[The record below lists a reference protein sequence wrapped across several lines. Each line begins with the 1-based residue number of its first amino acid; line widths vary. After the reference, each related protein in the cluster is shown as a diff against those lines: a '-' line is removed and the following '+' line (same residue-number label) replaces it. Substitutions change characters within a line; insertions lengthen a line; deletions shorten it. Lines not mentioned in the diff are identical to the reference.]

1 MVVPMPTLPANIALA
16 LISHLAEDDAFR
28 ALFLSDPAA
37 ALVQV
42 GFPAVDAEVVKICCH
57 VNELAS
63 KEAILAA
70 KAELQTMLTAQISQT
85 VPALDASPG
94 PGFTLKGP

>member
-1 MVVPMPTLPANIALA
+1 MPTLPPAIALA
-16 LISHLAEDDAFR
+16 LICRLAEDDAFR
-28 ALFLSDPAA
+28 ALFVSDPAA
-37 ALVQV
+37 ALVEI
-42 GFPAVDAEVVKICCH
+42 GFPSADAAVLELCCQ

-63 KEAILAA
+63 KEAILDA
-70 KAELQTMLTAQISQT
+70 KAELQTMLTAQINQI